1 MNVARSV
8 VALVACMA
16 LLAPMA
22 CVARVQA
29 SMEQPQGSEG
39 AYAPRRFDIEAQPL
53 AAALRAFSEA
63 SGMAVL
69 FDDALVADRQTHG
82 LHGEASPHDAL
93 RILLA
98 GTGLEARFSSVN
110 AVTVTSQ
117 TPPASHAA
125 PAPDA
130 DPQAVVLDS
139 RAAGALQSAIE
150 RALCVRASTRPG
162 SFRLAVQLWIDATG
176 AVEKAVALA
185 PSDRPARDDEV
196 LAAIRTVRLP
206 DAFHRFSPVTVLLA
220 PSDGRSDPCG
230 ASREREG

>member
-1 MNVARSV
+1 MARSV

-29 SMEQPQGSEG
+29 STEQPQGSEG

-53 AAALRAFSEA
+53 ATALRAFSEA
-63 SGMAVL
+63 SGTAVL
-69 FDDALVADRQTHG
+69 FDDALVADRQTQG
-82 LHGEASPHDAL
+82 LHGEASPRDAL
-93 RILLA
+93 GILLA

-110 AVTVTSQ
+110 AVTVTLQ
-117 TPPASHAA
+117 TPPASYAA

-130 DPQAVVLDS
+130 DRQAAVLDS
-139 RAAGALQSAIE
+139 RAAGVLQSAIE

-162 SFRLAVQLWIDATG
+162 SFRLAMQLWIDATG
-176 AVEKAVALA
+176 VVEKAVALA

-206 DAFHRFSPVTVLLA
+206 DGFHRFSPVTILLS
-220 PSDGRSDPCG
+220 PNDGRSDPCG
-230 ASREREG
+230 ALHGREG